1 MEAEFIMEAFQLDF
15 NRTSKNIFQ
24 NFDVK
29 IGVENKRGCPLF
41 IVASEDKLYFD
52 LICLKI

>member
-1 MEAEFIMEAFQLDF
+1 MESEFIMDAFQLDS

>member
-1 MEAEFIMEAFQLDF
+1 MEVDFIMEAFQLDF

-29 IGVENKRGCPLF
+29 IGVENERGCPLF
-41 IVASEDKLYFD
+41 IVASEDKLYFE